1 MPHRR
6 FGEINP
12 RPEGW
17 QVLENL
23 EALLV
28 LCWLFKEVFLSGSRL
43 EMCFVL
49 VETIACWRCF
59 VQSTDTPVLQLD
71 LNYNDFPVQLYWCL
85 SYFLI

>member
-1 MPHRR
+1 MPHCR

-28 LCWLFKEVFLSGSRL
+28 LCWLFKEVFLSGSHL
-43 EMCFVL
+43 KMCFVR
-49 VETIACWRCF
+49 VETIACWRCL
-59 VQSTDTPVLQLD
+59 VQSIDTPVLQLD
-71 LNYNDFPVQLYWCL
+71 LNYNSKYILF
-85 SYFLI
+85 IEHI